1 MSVCIQHNNFKT
13 IS

>member
-1 MSVCIQHNNFKT
+1 MSDYVQHNNFKT